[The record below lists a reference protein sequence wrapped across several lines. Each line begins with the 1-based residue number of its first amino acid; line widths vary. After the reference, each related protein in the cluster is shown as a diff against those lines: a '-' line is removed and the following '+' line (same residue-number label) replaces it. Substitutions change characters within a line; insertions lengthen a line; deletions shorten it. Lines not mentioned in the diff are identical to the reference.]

1 MRTAVLHTATA
12 KPNLAVLVK
21 PLRSFTYRCVKNALK
36 RKRLGHFFLA
46 VAVGF
51 EPTVGCPTQ
60 HFECCTFGR
69 SDTLPGTSIKL
80 LVWLLAAE
88 GTVGT

>member
-1 MRTAVLHTATA
+1 MSRDIT
-12 KPNLAVLVK
+12 LAVFVK
-21 PLRSFTYRCVKNALK
+21 PLRGFTYRCVKNAHK

-69 SDTLPGTSIKL
+69 SDTLPGNSIQL
-80 LVWLLAAE
+80 LVRLLAAE
-88 GTVGT
+88 GTEGT